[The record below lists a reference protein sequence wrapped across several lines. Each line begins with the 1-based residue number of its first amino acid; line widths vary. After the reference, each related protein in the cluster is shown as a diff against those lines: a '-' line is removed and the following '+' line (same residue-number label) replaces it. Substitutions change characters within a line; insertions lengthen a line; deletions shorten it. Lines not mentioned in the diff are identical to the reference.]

1 MTKDFSKFMSQLQE
15 TNQTLDFF
23 CDFKKISQNVE
34 NIKLSLCMLNS
45 LIGAIDMRSA
55 VETIWNRDKTAFN
68 VMDILIAVRSEGKKV
83 VLDKIGN
90 CVVLDS
96 MFKSVDGVMEF
107 LDDTGLTEIFQSRRI
122 TNLVDYVFG
131 IETGLDTNAR
141 KNRSGHV
148 MEGIVKHI
156 FDNNNIKYRQ
166 EVYSSEWP
174 EITNVL
180 GDDEKRFDFV
190 IKTTAKTYLIEVN
203 FYSSGGS
210 KLNEVARAY
219 TDLAPK
225 INSVSGFEFVWI
237 TDGIGWKSARNKLQE
252 AYNNIPSVYNLTD
265 ISDFINLIE
274 QWQYPLTTNPQ
285 TTISQSS
292 RVIV

>member
-1 MTKDFSKFMSQLQE
+1 MSQLQE

-34 NIKLSLCMLNS
+34 NIKLSLCILNS
-45 LIGAIDMRSA
+45 LIGTRDMRSA
-55 VETIWNRDKTAFN
+55 VETIWNRDKAAFN

-90 CVVLDS
+90 CVILDS

-166 EVYSSEWP
+166 EVYSSEWS
-174 EITNVL
+174 EITKVL

-190 IKTTAKTYLIEVN
+190 VKTVGKTYLIEVN

-265 ISDFINLIE
+265 ISDFVDHIE